1 MTNKQ
6 LTVGELLRAARL
18 ENGLSLQQLA
28 EQVGMPKSLLG
39 NWEVGHVAQPDPTRL
54 TRLAGVLG
62 IDANRLLKAAGY
74 ELDDALPTIQ
84 PYLRS
89 KYKHLPPEAR
99 SEIQSAFE
107 RITAKYGIAEHG
119 NGPSDGQDE

>member
-1 MTNKQ
+1 MQ
-6 LTVGELLRAARL
+6 QVADDVGIT
-18 ENGLSLQQLA
+18 
-28 EQVGMPKSLLG
+28 KSLLG
-39 NWEVGHVAQPDPTRL
+39 AWELDQVASPDPN
-54 TRLAGVLG
+54 RLARLAAVLG

-74 ELDDALPTIQ
+74 ELDNALPTIQ

-107 RITAKYGIAEHG
+107 RIAAKYGVADDG